1 MLYLKYSSKQKLMLE
16 IKSYVNMTALDSQYI
31 PEYITNHKCI
41 YRQTMDIVTY
51 YV

>member
-1 MLYLKYSSKQKLMLE
+1 MVE
-16 IKSYVNMTALDSQYI
+16 IKSYVNMTPLDLQCI
-31 PEYITNHKCI
+31 PECITNHKCI